1 MQLRRKPIAAAIT
14 GGITDGLTGPI
25 VGAAASASNDPL
37 WTQDFSTAQLI
48 PGATHARASTQLV
61 ETDTGALY
69 EVPVDAIPIRGA
81 RPVRSLVKDVV
92 PTAESTSFSAWTAV
106 NTASISGDGLTVSL
120 PAASDNI
127 RLDVST
133 DGVQNGRTYAASFW
147 LTGNGTLTLRVRDRF
162 GAGPDDIGDQVVTLT
177 STPQRFS
184 VAHQFSDDQTNGIRV
199 YLLRGASDT
208 ATEAVL
214 QSPGYLIQEITHRAA
229 LSTAPDEFIDPDTD
243 YGTGVAGFRYFL
255 TALANTVDGS
265 GKVTELTG
273 AALTGI
279 ALANV
284 PGATNLADGTHDFS
298 GGADTITLS
307 STGYYTLWLGG
318 TAQVTIAAGTATITG
333 AGSATEGSPVTIN
346 CTATGTVALTLD
358 SGTLD
363 EVNGSQVIMLEPG
376 TVPTA
381 FIPTSGSTAS
391 TDAAV
396 LDFSG
401 VTGFVTPNETR
412 VVATGI
418 GANLVTNGDFSDGA
432 TGWTLE
438 TGWSIADESAA
449 CTGSARLYQTNVV
462 STETTYLVLF
472 EIANYVSG
480 AVSPYLGNVGYG
492 DHVFNTDGAHG
503 ALITVPSGANATLY
517 FDGHPGGG
525 KFAGSIDNVQV
536 FEIDPTDTTERTIDI
551 DNWDGTD
558 LSDILPHANIIS
570 VTQYAPGERP

>member
-1 MQLRRKPIAAAIT
+1 MGTHPFVKLALIGDSLGCTEGDPL
-14 GGITDGLTGPI
+14 GLLAPFESMLSCGP
-25 VGAAASASNDPL
+25 AYL

-255 TALANTVDGS
+255 TALANSVDGS

-298 GGADTITLS
+298 GADTITLS
-307 STGYYTLWLGG
+307 STGYYTLWLG
-318 TAQVTIAAGTATITG
+318 VRRR
-333 AGSATEGSPVTIN
+333 S
-346 CTATGTVALTLD
+346 
-358 SGTLD
+358 
-363 EVNGSQVIMLEPG
+363 
-376 TVPTA
+376 
-381 FIPTSGSTAS
+381 
-391 TDAAV
+391 
-396 LDFSG
+396 
-401 VTGFVTPNETR
+401 R
-412 VVATGI
+412 
-418 GANLVTNGDFSDGA
+418 
-432 TGWTLE
+432 
-438 TGWSIADESAA
+438 
-449 CTGSARLYQTNVV
+449 
-462 STETTYLVLF
+462 
-472 EIANYVSG
+472 
-480 AVSPYLGNVGYG
+480 
-492 DHVFNTDGAHG
+492 
-503 ALITVPSGANATLY
+503 
-517 FDGHPGGG
+517 
-525 KFAGSIDNVQV
+525 
-536 FEIDPTDTTERTIDI
+536 
-551 DNWDGTD
+551 
-558 LSDILPHANIIS
+558 
-570 VTQYAPGERP
+570 